1 MKSYLILLCLRNKL
15 KHFIIFLVLILSACA
30 QPPDDRARYFPLV
43 EGYQWDYEVT
53 TDLINEQHIR
63 SLSITVVSPQT
74 LKDQSY
80 SVRRTSE
87 GTDYYLKADEQGVQR
102 YGKRMLVQ
110 TKPLWDPAPQLV
122 LPHPDQA
129 KVGFT
134 WSALSVPY
142 TLHRIAPNP
151 EPPSSQGYNFNMAYT
166 LLSLD
171 ETITTS
177 AGTFEHCWLVEGQ
190 AQLYVYADARKGY
203 VDLAIT
209 NREWYAPNVGLVK
222 LERSEPL
229 DAEVFKG
236 GKITMELTRFSP

>member
-1 MKSYLILLCLRNKL
+1 MKY
-15 KHFIIFLVLILSACA
+15 FIILLVLILSACS
-30 QPPDDRARYFPLV
+30 QPPDDSTRYFPLV

-53 TDLINEQHIR
+53 TDLINEQQTR
-63 SLSITVVSPQT
+63 SLSIEVASPQT
-74 LKDQSY
+74 LKDQAY

-87 GTDYYLKADEQGVQR
+87 GTDYYLQADEQGIKR

-110 TKPLWDPAPQLV
+110 TKPHWDTAPPLV
-122 LPHPDQA
+122 LPHPAQA
-129 KVGFT
+129 TVGFT

-151 EPPSSQGYNFNMAYT
+151 EPPSSQGYQFNMAYT
-166 LLSLD
+166 LLSLN
-171 ETITTS
+171 ETITTP

-203 VDLAIT
+203 MDLAIT